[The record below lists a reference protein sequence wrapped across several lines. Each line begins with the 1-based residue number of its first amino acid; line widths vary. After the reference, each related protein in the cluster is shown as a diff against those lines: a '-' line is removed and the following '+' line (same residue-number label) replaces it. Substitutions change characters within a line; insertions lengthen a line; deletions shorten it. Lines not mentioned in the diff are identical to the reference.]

1 MKEHENPG
9 IKPRSTELQVDSLP
23 AEPQGEPQGIYWIL
37 KGVALAVGKD
47 HLTAPVVLGWGTQP
61 TLVT

>member
-1 MKEHENPG
+1 MKEQENPG

-47 HLTAPVVLGWGTQP
+47 HLTAPVVLG
-61 TLVT
+61 